1 MFTFFLIAVFLTL
14 GIIIGSGMV
23 NVENLDKATRLGS
36 LIPSMDDLPSTDNIG
51 LKVGDTVLIN
61 KGDTPP

>member
-23 NVENLDKATRLGS
+23 NVENLSKMTKLGS
-36 LIPSMDDLPSTDNIG
+36 LIPTEIDMPSTDNIG
-51 LKVGDTVLIN
+51 LKIGDTVLIE
-61 KGDTPP
+61 KGGSP

>member
-23 NVENLDKATRLGS
+23 NVENLDKATSLGS

>member
-23 NVENLDKATRLGS
+23 NVENLSKMTKLGS
-36 LIPSMDDLPSTDNIG
+36 LIPTEIDMPSTDNIG
-51 LKVGDTVLIN
+51 LKVGDTVLIE
-61 KGDTPP
+61 KGGSP